1 MKCNSIL
8 GLGAAFMLITSSSAF
23 AQSDADFVK
32 NVIQMNLA
40 EIQMGQLAQANGAS
54 DDVKAFGRKMVEDHT
69 TANQEAIS
77 LATAAGVTPPT
88 EPPADAKKMHD
99 ELAGLSGNEFDRAFG
114 KHMVQDHQKAADM
127 FADKADDG
135 DDQVSQFA
143 QKNLPVIQQ
152 HLDSAKTLPGAS
164 G

>member
-1 MKCNSIL
+1 MKRNSIL
-8 GLGAAFMLITSSSAF
+8 GLGAAFMLIMSSSAF

-54 DDVKAFGRKMVEDHT
+54 EEVKAFGRKMVEDHT
-69 TANQEAIS
+69 TANQEAIK

-114 KHMVQDHQKAADM
+114 KHMVQDHQKASDM

>member
-1 MKCNSIL
+1 MKRNSIL

-54 DDVKAFGRKMVEDHT
+54 EEVKAFGRKMVEDHT
-69 TANQEAIS
+69 TANEEAIK

-114 KHMVQDHQKAADM
+114 KHMVQDHQKASDM

>member
-99 ELAGLSGNEFDRAFG
+99 ELAGLSGNEFDRAFA

-127 FADKADDG
+127 FTDKADDG
-135 DDQVSQFA
+135 DDQVSEFA

>member
-1 MKCNSIL
+1 MKRNSIL

-32 NVIQMNLA
+32 NVIQMNTA

-54 DDVKAFGRKMVEDHT
+54 EEVKAFGRKMVEDHT
-69 TANQEAIS
+69 TANEEAIK

-114 KHMVQDHQKAADM
+114 KHMVQDHQKASDM

>member
-1 MKCNSIL
+1 MKRNSIL

-54 DDVKAFGRKMVEDHT
+54 EEVKAFGRKMVEDHT
-69 TANQEAIS
+69 TANQEAIK

-114 KHMVQDHQKAADM
+114 KHMVQDHQKASDM

>member
-1 MKCNSIL
+1 MKRNSIL
-8 GLGAAFMLITSSSAF
+8 GLGAAFMLIMSSSAF

-54 DDVKAFGRKMVEDHT
+54 DEVKAFGRKMVEDHT
-69 TANQEAIS
+69 TANQEAIK

-114 KHMVQDHQKAADM
+114 KHMVQDHQKASDM